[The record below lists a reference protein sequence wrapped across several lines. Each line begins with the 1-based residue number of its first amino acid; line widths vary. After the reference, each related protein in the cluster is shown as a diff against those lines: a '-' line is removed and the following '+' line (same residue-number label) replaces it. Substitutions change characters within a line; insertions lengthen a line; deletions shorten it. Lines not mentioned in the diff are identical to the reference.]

1 MLLTYYEYLN
11 EGKGI
16 SNFIKIL
23 STTIVG
29 SIFKDNKVFDVE
41 IDIPELD
48 LIKKLS
54 IEIVN
59 ISKNYQASFTVKKNS
74 KKDILNNLLIKID
87 LPLIENV
94 DHYYLIEIITHE
106 LTHLYEFYN
115 IVKNNK
121 KLPLYNNIKK
131 SLIQT
136 INQDTFDIFSY
147 FRNIVYLTL
156 DNELNARVAQTYQL
170 LKFKKIKD
178 KNQLFNILKTTH
190 IWKKYK
196 EIENFN
202 SKSYTSDLLEIL
214 GIDLTC
220 ILINEFNTE
229 LKANFINFS
238 FITKVNTEKEIFTYF
253 NSWNKR
259 FKYKLK
265 KHILKLNKVI
275 DEVINDLQ

>member
-1 MLLTYYEYLN
+1 MVLTYYEYLN

-16 SNFIKIL
+16 SNFIKKL

-29 SIFKDNKVFDVE
+29 NIFKDIKVFDIE
-41 IDIPELD
+41 IDIPELK
-48 LIKKLS
+48 LINKIS
-54 IEIVN
+54 IEVN
-59 ISKNYQASFTVKKNS
+59 NINRDYHSAFLVKKNTDD
-74 KKDILNNLLIKID
+74 DILNNLLITFD
-87 LPLIENV
+87 LPFIEDV
-94 DHYYLIEIITHE
+94 DHYYLIEIVTHE

-136 INQDTFDIFSY
+136 IKQDNFDIFSY

-156 DNELNARVAQTYQL
+156 DNELNARVSQTYQL
-170 LKFKKIKD
+170 LKFKNIKD
-178 KNQLFNILKTTH
+178 KIQLFNILKTTH

-196 EIENFN
+196 EIDNFN
-202 SKSYTSDLLEIL
+202 SKSYTSDLIEIL
-214 GIDLTC
+214 GVNLTC
-220 ILINEFNTE
+220 ILINDFNNE
-229 LKANFINFS
+229 LKNNFINFS
-238 FITKVNTEKEIFTYF
+238 FITNVSNENEIIEYF
-253 NSWNKR
+253 NNWNKR

-275 DEVINDLQ
+275 DEVITDL

>member
-1 MLLTYYEYLN
+1 MILTYYEYLN

-16 SNFIKIL
+16 SNFIKKL
-23 STTIVG
+23 STNIVG
-29 SIFKDNKVFDVE
+29 EIFKNKKIFDVN
-41 IDIPELD
+41 IPELE
-48 LIKKLS
+48 LIKSVS
-54 IEIVN
+54 IEINN
-59 ISKNYQASFTVKKNS
+59 IKKDYHSVFLVKNNS
-74 KKDILNNLLIKID
+74 ENDILNNLLIKFD
-87 LPLIENV
+87 LPFIENI
-94 DHYYLIEIITHE
+94 DHHYLIQIVTHE

-136 INQDTFDIFSY
+136 INQDNFDIFSY

-178 KNQLFNILKTTH
+178 KTQLFNILKTTH

-202 SKSYTSDLLEIL
+202 PKTYTSDLIEIL
-214 GIDLTC
+214 GVNLTC
-220 ILINEFNTE
+220 ILINEFNKE
-229 LKANFINFS
+229 LKINYIHFS
-238 FITKVNTEKEIFTYF
+238 FITNVNNENEIIKYF

-265 KHILKLNKVI
+265 KHIQKLNNVI
-275 DEVINDLQ
+275 DEVIIDFT

>member
-1 MLLTYYEYLN
+1 MTYYDYLN

-16 SNFIKIL
+16 SNFIKKL

-29 SIFKDNKVFDVE
+29 NIFKDIKVFDIE
-41 IDIPELD
+41 IDIPELK
-48 LIKKLS
+48 LINKIS
-54 IEIVN
+54 IEVN
-59 ISKNYQASFTVKKNS
+59 NITRDYHSAFFVKKNTDD
-74 KKDILNNLLIKID
+74 DILNNLSIKFD
-87 LPLIENV
+87 LPFIEDV
-94 DHYYLIEIITHE
+94 DHYYLIEIVTHE

-136 INQDTFDIFSY
+136 IKQDNFDIFSY

-156 DNELNARVAQTYQL
+156 DNELNARVSQTYQL
-170 LKFKKIKD
+170 LKFKNIKD
-178 KNQLFNILKTTH
+178 KIQLFNILKTTH

-196 EIENFN
+196 EIDNFN
-202 SKSYTSDLLEIL
+202 PKSYTSDLIEIL
-214 GIDLTC
+214 GVNLTC
-220 ILINEFNTE
+220 ILINDFNNE
-229 LKANFINFS
+229 LKNNFINFS
-238 FITKVNTEKEIFTYF
+238 FITNVSNENEIIEYF
-253 NSWNKR
+253 NNWNKR

-275 DEVINDLQ
+275 DEVITDL

>member
-1 MLLTYYEYLN
+1 MILTYCEYLN

-16 SNFIKIL
+16 SNFIKKL

-29 SIFKDNKVFDVE
+29 DIFKDIKVFDIE
-41 IDIPELD
+41 IEIPELD
-48 LIKKLS
+48 IIKKIS
-54 IEIVN
+54 IEVN
-59 ISKNYQASFTVKKNS
+59 NIKKDYHSAFLVKKCS
-74 KKDILNNLLIKID
+74 DDDILNNLLIKFD
-87 LPLIENV
+87 LPLIEDV
-94 DHYYLIEIITHE
+94 DHYYLIEIVTHE

-136 INQDTFDIFSY
+136 IKQDNFDIFSY

-170 LKFKKIKD
+170 LKFKNIKD
-178 KNQLFNILKTTH
+178 KIQLFNILKTTH

-196 EIENFN
+196 EIDNFN
-202 SKSYTSDLLEIL
+202 PKSYTSDLIEML
-214 GIDLTC
+214 GINLTC
-220 ILINEFNTE
+220 ILINEFNKE
-229 LKANFINFS
+229 LKNNFINFS
-238 FITKVNTEKEIFTYF
+238 FITNVSNENEIIEYF

-265 KHILKLNKVI
+265 KHIIKLNKVI
-275 DEVINDLQ
+275 DEVITNL